1 MGAVHSMTMNNQK
14 NIEYAEI
21 LRLIG
26 QAERVLLCTHLAPD
40 GDALG
45 SMLALGSLVK
55 RMGKQVTMICHDPV
69 PGYLVFL
76 PGQQAIKLPAQAAQ
90 EHFDLAISVDAS
102 DAERLGDS
110 HALFAKCP
118 VTIQM
123 DHHQTN
129 TRFAQHNLVL
139 AQLPASGS
147 VVFPLFEAAGLPIT
161 REEAIYLYTAIST
174 DTGNFCFGHI
184 SDVTFEQVAATM
196 RAGLPLVETARRLH
210 LMREKEQVLMLGRA
224 FNSLKFFMDG
234 RLSGMEITQQD
245 YLDCCATDE
254 HTDKIVNHGLYIPVC
269 AASRLTVYRISLSV
283 WGAAGTTRLRDVPST
298 SLWPR
303 PYRLFVRPWKASCPL
318 ERGNQSHQAAGHII
332 SAGGFFC

>member
-102 DAERLGDS
+102 GAERLGDS

-196 RAGLPLVETARRLH
+196 RAGLPLVETARQLH

-224 FNSLKFFMDG
+224 LNSLKFFMDG

-245 YLDCCATDE
+245 YLDCGATDE
-254 HTDKIVNHGLYIPVC
+254 HTDKIVNHGLYIPGVQMC
-269 AASRLTVYRISLSV
+269 YLANETQDGIKFSLRSI
-283 WGAAGTTRLRDVPST
+283 A
-298 SLWPR
+298 
-303 PYRLFVRPWKASCPL
+303 PYRVSDIAFRL
-318 ERGNQSHQAAGHII
+318 GGGGHNQAAGCTIHKPLAEAVQIVRQAME
-332 SAGGFFC
+332 SELSS

>member
-14 NIEYAEI
+14 NIEYAET

-90 EHFDLAISVDAS
+90 EHFDLAISADAS

-129 TRFAQHNLVL
+129 TRFAQHNLVM
-139 AQLPASGS
+139 AQVPASGS

-196 RAGLPLVETARRLH
+196 RAGLPLVETARQLH

-224 FNSLKFFMDG
+224 LNSLKFFMDG
-234 RLSGMEITQQD
+234 RLSGMEITQQN
-245 YLDCCATDE
+245 YLDCGATDE
-254 HTDKIVNHGLYIPVC
+254 HTDKIVNHGLYIPGVQMC
-269 AASRLTVYRISLSV
+269 YLANETQDGIKFSLRSI
-283 WGAAGTTRLRDVPST
+283 A
-298 SLWPR
+298 
-303 PYRLFVRPWKASCPL
+303 PYRVSDIAFRLGGGGHA
-318 ERGNQSHQAAGHII
+318 QAAGCTIHKPLAEAVQIVRHAME
-332 SAGGFFC
+332 SELSS

>member
-254 HTDKIVNHGLYIPVC
+254 HTDKIVNHGLYIPGVRMC
-269 AASRLTVYRISLSV
+269 YLANETQDGIKFSLRSI
-283 WGAAGTTRLRDVPST
+283 A
-298 SLWPR
+298 
-303 PYRLFVRPWKASCPL
+303 PYRVSDIAFRLGGGGHA
-318 ERGNQSHQAAGHII
+318 QAAGCTIHAPLNEAVQIVRQAME
-332 SAGGFFC
+332 SELSS

>member
-196 RAGLPLVETARRLH
+196 RAGLPLVETARQLH

-224 FNSLKFFMDG
+224 LNSLKFFMDG

-245 YLDCCATDE
+245 YLDCGATDE
-254 HTDKIVNHGLYIPVC
+254 HTDKIVNHGLYIPGVQMC
-269 AASRLTVYRISLSV
+269 YLANETQDGIKFSLRSI
-283 WGAAGTTRLRDVPST
+283 A
-298 SLWPR
+298 
-303 PYRLFVRPWKASCPL
+303 PYRVSDIAFRLGGGGHA
-318 ERGNQSHQAAGHII
+318 QAAGCTIHKPLAEAVQIVRHAME
-332 SAGGFFC
+332 SELSS

>member
-129 TRFAQHNLVL
+129 TRFAQHNLVM
-139 AQLPASGS
+139 AQVPASGS

-196 RAGLPLVETARRLH
+196 RAGLPLVETARQLH

-224 FNSLKFFMDG
+224 LNSLKFFMDG

-245 YLDCCATDE
+245 YLDCGATDE
-254 HTDKIVNHGLYIPVC
+254 HTDKIVNHGLYIPGVQMC
-269 AASRLTVYRISLSV
+269 YLANETQDGIKFSLRSI
-283 WGAAGTTRLRDVPST
+283 A
-298 SLWPR
+298 
-303 PYRLFVRPWKASCPL
+303 PYRVSDIAFRLGGGGHA
-318 ERGNQSHQAAGHII
+318 QAAGCTIHKPLAEAVQIVRHAME
-332 SAGGFFC
+332 SELSS

>member
-1 MGAVHSMTMNNQK
+1 MGAVHSMTMNSQK
-14 NIEYAEI
+14 NIEYGEI

-45 SMLALGSLVK
+45 SMLALGSLVE
-55 RMGKQVTMICHDPV
+55 RMGKQATMICHDPV

-76 PGQQAIKLPAQAAQ
+76 PGQQAIKLPAQVA
-90 EHFDLAISVDAS
+90 EERFDFAVSVDAS

-139 AQLPASGS
+139 EQLPASGS
-147 VVFPLFEAAGLPIT
+147 VVFPLFDAAGLPLT
-161 REEAIYLYTAIST
+161 KNEAIYLYTAIST

-196 RAGLPLVETARRLH
+196 RAGLPLVETARQLH

-224 FNSLKFFMDG
+224 LNSLKFFMDG
-234 RLSGMEITQQD
+234 RLSGMEVTQQD
-245 YLDCCATDE
+245 YLDCGATDE
-254 HTDKIVNHGLYIPVC
+254 HTDKIVNHGLYIPGVQLC
-269 AASRLTVYRISLSV
+269 YLANETQDGIKFSLRSI
-283 WGAAGTTRLRDVPST
+283 A
-298 SLWPR
+298 
-303 PYRLFVRPWKASCPL
+303 PYRVSDIAFRLGGGGHA
-318 ERGNQSHQAAGHII
+318 QAAGCTIHAPLAEAVQIVRQAME
-332 SAGGFFC
+332 SELSS